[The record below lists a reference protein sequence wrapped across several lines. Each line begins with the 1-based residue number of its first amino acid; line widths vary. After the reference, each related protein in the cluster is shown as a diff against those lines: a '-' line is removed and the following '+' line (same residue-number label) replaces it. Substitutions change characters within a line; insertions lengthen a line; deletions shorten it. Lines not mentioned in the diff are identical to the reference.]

1 METIS
6 IRNLRGE
13 RLREEARKGKLLAI
27 TNRGGLIG
35 VVVPVAAAWLE
46 HLIDY
51 NLSQVQQSI
60 DEAEQYLAA
69 GQPAVTIGE
78 VVGQLHGMLNPGQ
91 AESESARPTTKTLR
105 IGDLSA
111 KEIEQAGADGQTI
124 AVTHERELIAING
137 STGATSSGPCWLGSS
152 RRCWR
157 PLSIR
162 TRRANVA

>member
-1 METIS
+1 MRFSSQESQT
-6 IRNLRGE
+6 R
-13 RLREEARKGKLLAI
+13 
-27 TNRGGLIG
+27 LIG

-124 AVTHERELIAING
+124 AVTHERELIAIVTDAVGFCRLVANRATPG
-137 STGATSSGPCWLGSS
+137 RLDLHTTGDPECAAMVLAAASTLALD
-152 RRCWR
+152 
-157 PLSIR
+157 
-162 TRRANVA
+162 